1 MRNRLQ
7 RGKERLT
14 RMTAGLLAM
23 QSLLFGLGAPVAA
36 GASAAAPTA
45 AGLNVLGAPADTA
58 VHPEAQRDRYATV
71 KRSDGYNLVFPVMSD
86 IHIGSGD
93 KAETKFAS
101 ALEQLNRLAP
111 HYDAIASVGD
121 LTDHGKAEQYDTFMA
136 IYNRYK
142 QPAARSLLTI
152 GNHDYYGSSGAM
164 KGQRLF
170 LEKTEMPGIYYD
182 RWINGYHFIVLGSEN
197 KSTGGKL
204 SDEQLKWLKEKL
216 AEHAS
221 ADKPIFVLFH
231 QHISDTVYGSDR
243 WGHTQNHKK
252 LYAILSKYP
261 QVITFS
267 GHSHYMLE
275 SPRTIHQRDFT
286 SLGTSSIRYP
296 ELEPGMVQGNHPSDD
311 ISQGYLVMVKDDR
324 VIVKRRDFHRNDW
337 TGEDW
342 VIDYPASKTAFRY
355 TDDRDRINP
364 SFEPSAQATV
374 EPSSVHAARA
384 LLRFDQAKD
393 NLFVHAY
400 DIEVKREGGQR
411 NVLKLHAF
419 SEFYKHPMPAE
430 LTVELN
436 GLTPNTAYTASVYA
450 VDAFGNR
457 SDKPL
462 AAGFRTS
469 ALTPLQASLRL
480 KIRSWFKD
488 GV

>member
-1 MRNRLQ
+1 
-7 RGKERLT
+7 
-14 RMTAGLLAM
+14 MTAGLLAM
-23 QSLLFGLGAPVAA
+23 QGLLFGLGAPAAA
-36 GASAAAPTA
+36 GASTALPAA
-45 AGLNVLGAPADTA
+45 AGLNAMGASADTA
-58 VHPEAQRDRYATV
+58 ANIHPEVQQDRYTTV
-71 KRSDGYNLVFPVMSD
+71 KRSDGYNLVFPVISD

-101 ALEQLNRLAP
+101 ALEQLNQLAP
-111 HYDAIASVGD
+111 QYDAIASVGD
-121 LTDHGKAEQYDTFMA
+121 LTDHGKAEQYDAFMA
-136 IYNRYK
+136 IYNRYN

-170 LEKTEMPGIYYD
+170 LEKTGMSGIYYD
-182 RWINGYHFIVLGSEN
+182 QWINGYHFIVLGSEN

-204 SDEQLKWLKEKL
+204 SDAQLTWLKGKL

-243 WGHTQNHKK
+243 WGHTGNHKK

-311 ISQGYLVMVKDDR
+311 ISQGYVVMVKDDQ

-342 VIDYPASKTAFRY
+342 VVSYPASKAGFRY
-355 TDDRDRINP
+355 TDDRDRIKP
-364 SFEPSAQATV
+364 YFDPSAQAV
-374 EPSSVHAARA
+374 VAPSAVHATRA
-384 LLRFDQAKD
+384 ELSFGQAAD
-393 NLFVHAY
+393 NLFVHSY
-400 DIEVKREGGQR
+400 DIEVKREGSR
-411 NVLKLHAF
+411 RIMLKLRAF
-419 SEFYKHPMPAE
+419 SEFYKHPMPTE
-430 LTVELN
+430 LKVELI
-436 GLTPNTAYTASVYA
+436 GLTPNTAYSASVYA

-457 SDKPL
+457 SDKPITTGFCTAAL
-462 AAGFRTS
+462 A
-469 ALTPLQASLRL
+469 PLQASSLSQL
-480 KIRSWFKD
+480 LSLSIHNWFK
-488 GV
+488 GGM

>member
-1 MRNRLQ
+1 MINRLQ

-23 QSLLFGLGAPVAA
+23 QSLLIGI
-36 GASAAAPTA
+36 
-45 AGLNVLGAPADTA
+45 GAPAAAALPATEGTNPNA
-58 VHPEAQRDRYATV
+58 HLNVQQDRYATV
-71 KRSDGYNLVFPVMSD
+71 KRGDGYNLIFPVISD

-93 KAETKFAS
+93 KAEIKFAH
-101 ALEQLNRLAP
+101 ALEQLNQLAP

-121 LTDHGKAEQYDTFMA
+121 LTDHGKAEQYDAFMS
-136 IYNRYK
+136 IYNRHK
-142 QPAARSLLTI
+142 QPTAKSLLTI
-152 GNHDYYGSSGAM
+152 GNHDYYGSSGAL

-170 LEKTEMPGIYYD
+170 LEKTGMTGIYYD
-182 RWINGYHFIVLGSEN
+182 QWINGYHFIVLGSEN

-204 SDEQLKWLKEKL
+204 SNAQLAWLEGKL

-221 ADKPIFVLFH
+221 SDKPIFVLFH

-275 SPRTIHQRDFT
+275 SPRSIHQRDFT
-286 SLGTSSIRYP
+286 SLGTSSVRYP
-296 ELEPGMVQGNHPSDD
+296 ELEPGMVQGNHPPDD
-311 ISQGYLVMVKDDR
+311 ISQGYLVMVKDDK

-342 VIDYPASKTAFRY
+342 VIEYPASRAGFRY
-355 TDDRDRINP
+355 TDDRDRVKP
-364 SFEPSAQATV
+364 YFEPSAQAVMT
-374 EPSSVHAARA
+374 PITGHATQM
-384 LLRFDQAKD
+384 LLRFNQAAD
-393 NLFVHAY
+393 NLFVHSY
-400 DIEVKREGGQR
+400 DIEVKREGSR
-411 NVLKLHAF
+411 RSSLKLHAF
-419 SEFYKHPMPAE
+419 SEFYKHPLPEE
-430 LTVELN
+430 LTLELK
-436 GLTPNTAYTASVYA
+436 GLTPNMAYSASVYA

-462 AAGFRTS
+462 TARFRT
-469 ALTPLQASLRL
+469 AVLAPMQASSLSELLSLSVRN
-480 KIRSWFKD
+480 WFK
-488 GV
+488 GGM